1 MFIERDDPA
10 GVNAR
15 GPTLRLISAT
25 RRTVG
30 APKGGA
36 SLGTTAGL
44 RRPREV
50 ASRGGAAQSTA
61 AAMVGLCE
69 AAKTAYTAE
78 YRSARGAKIEDT
90 VTATARGLM
99 RGAFFPA
106 ALSNR
111 CVFIPHLATAHGM
124 SAQHRER
131 QNESFD
137 KASPSANRLT
147 TPAVPMTPT
156 ASNDNA
162 GQSESGRRY
171 WFGRRVA
178 IIGKPAEGARR
189 SLIELFRG
197 QGAVV
202 QRRPNSRT
210 ELIVLAGSAIQAD
223 RERLA
228 EQLDPRAA
236 AALRAGRIDVVDEAE
251 ARRRA
256 AGECDAADVLRLY
269 TPAMLARMVGAEA
282 WTIRRW
288 ARRGWLRPVRQVR
301 HVYYFDRD
309 AAQAAQRLALLCAQG
324 TSPHAIKT
332 QIESLRR
339 RFPEA
344 GDPLHG
350 PNWSVAAG
358 RIVYHGPTGPAQA
371 DGQRLF
377 GFSFSPQVD
386 LLLVPKTRSKTR
398 AETPAAAAAG
408 MSSDVLDSGK
418 AAFSEASFA
427 ATDAAATGSSSRTR
441 WLFASEAEQCPGAGA
456 ERAAAAAD
464 IACAAGGA
472 GGSARAG
479 ASEPATEVLRPGAE
493 AREESGRKESSDPPA
508 AAMARTAAELLS
520 GRKVALPTHAGH
532 LAHLAAELEDDGQWA
547 AAAEMYRAAMAAGG
561 PTAELCFQTAE
572 LLYRMGDLNG
582 ARERYYMALELDEEF
597 VEARISLGCVLIELG
612 QNDLAEAAFRGT
624 LRYHPHFADGHYFLA
639 RLLDKR
645 GEAAEAERHWRAFL
659 DLAPDS
665 PWADEAR
672 QRLAPPTG

>member
-1 MFIERDDPA
+1 MTP
-10 GVNAR
+10 
-15 GPTLRLISAT
+15 S
-25 RRTVG
+25 
-30 APKGGA
+30 
-36 SLGTTAGL
+36 
-44 RRPREV
+44 V
-50 ASRGGAAQSTA
+50 A
-61 AAMVGLCE
+61 
-69 AAKTAYTAE
+69 
-78 YRSARGAKIEDT
+78 
-90 VTATARGLM
+90 
-99 RGAFFPA
+99 
-106 ALSNR
+106 
-111 CVFIPHLATAHGM
+111 
-124 SAQHRER
+124 
-131 QNESFD
+131 
-137 KASPSANRLT
+137 
-147 TPAVPMTPT
+147 MTPT

-162 GQSESGRRY
+162 GRFESGRRY

-178 IIGKPAEGARR
+178 VIGKPAEGTRR

-210 ELIVLAGSAIQAD
+210 ELIVLAGSATEAD
-223 RERLA
+223 RRRLA

-256 AGECDAADVLRLY
+256 AGECDPSDVQRLY
-269 TPAMLARMVGAEA
+269 TPTMLARMVGAEA

-309 AAQAAQRLALLCAQG
+309 AAQAAQQLALLCAQG

-332 QIESLRR
+332 QIDSLRQ

-398 AETPAAAAAG
+398 AETPAAAAAA
-408 MSSDVLDSGK
+408 MSSDGVGAGGVGSTG
-418 AAFSEASFA
+418 ASFA
-427 ATDAAATGSSSRTR
+427 ATAAAATGSSSRTQ
-441 WLFASEAEQCPGAGA
+441 WLFPPEGEHAAGAGA
-456 ERAAAAAD
+456 ERAAAAAEGS
-464 IACAAGGA
+464 CAADASGQ
-472 GGSARAG
+472 SVRAG
-479 ASEPATEVLRPGAE
+479 AIESLATERRRPSGPE
-493 AREESGRKESSDPPA
+493 AKAGGEESYDRA
-508 AAMARTAAELLS
+508 AAMTRTAAELLS

-572 LLYRMGDLNG
+572 LLYRLGDLNG
-582 ARERYYMALELDEEF
+582 ARERYYMALELDEEY

-672 QRLAPPTG
+672 QRLGPPTG